1 MTYPMTY
8 GADSGHVV
16 AGDIITWIN
25 TKETALKALVTP
37 TLWLAAVFF
46 ALVAWVVSRSWKKAM
61 VAGIGGAIII
71 AVVGQLDTIATKVG
85 TEITGA
91 PAVVRHLPEQR
102 PAPHLPD
109 GGTRAGD
116 VPA

>member
-1 MTYPMTY
+1 MSF
-8 GADSGHVV
+8 AAESGHVV

-25 TKETALKALVTP
+25 AKETAVKALVTP

-71 AVVGQLDTIATKVG
+71 AVVGQLDAISAKVG
-85 TEITGA
+85 TEINGA
-91 PAVVRHLPEQR
+91 PAVVRQYP
-102 PAPHLPD
+102 PD
-109 GGTRAGD
+109 PSLDSGSAVGGVWG
-116 VPA
+116 